1 MAAIYAGRLS
11 LVDFSYIG
19 CWGIKSTVIINE

>member
-1 MAAIYAGRLS
+1 MAAIYADRLS
-11 LVDFSYIG
+11 RVDFSYIG